1 MSDTLFYEDNKDL
14 VDKKSVKVSQIK
26 DKSNEL
32 VHQMIQ
38 KQSRKKQ
45 AVDSILK
52 NLSSSMNQMTKEERS
67 ILKDACTVISLMNNP
82 LIKLIVVE
90 KPQLFINYKVDV
102 EMENNLNKIF
112 EVEQKKVLHINELA
126 QKIIHNYRNE
136 ILTIK
141 KKKYITFMNY
151 QKGIQEFKLI
161 FDEED
166 E

>member
-1 MSDTLFYEDNKDL
+1 
-14 VDKKSVKVSQIK
+14 
-26 DKSNEL
+26 
-32 VHQMIQ
+32 
-38 KQSRKKQ
+38 
-45 AVDSILK
+45 
-52 NLSSSMNQMTKEERS
+52 
-67 ILKDACTVISLMNNP
+67 
-82 LIKLIVVE
+82 
-90 KPQLFINYKVDV
+90 LFINYKVDV

-141 KKKYITFMNY
+141 KKKYITFMNF